1 MNIKKLSWKFIFLKV
16 PWTFIALVWI
26 LTILL
31 LCSHTNGFSETLE
44 NVPKFHSI
52 QMNAKRWFYFSL
64 FGKLHWQ
71 ARCSSKLSY
80 FSSVQETIVLTVGW
94 VSQGAWLAGVGE
106 LRPEWLL
113 VTVVQLGM
121 RVLPKHHLHET
132 LGCTQPTFCSTD
144 ASSWWR
150 RPCPTGWATRS
161 CWWPALG
168 PGCTGGHWS
177 WVHSTSHYWAIISP
191 PVGYTGCL
199 LTLAGGQVG
208 PPLSSPLTASP
219 AGWCLLRPP
228 PPRPDRWWKEP
239 WLTAEREAKSLWR
252 RAPAREAEAI
262 LRKQEQREARS
273 GRQTP
278 MGGGERPRVERV
290 GRPVSRWR
298 LAGGTLKHPAWYHHT
313 PASCFWPRMI
323 YLICPPLSPL
333 HCTYIASYNWR
344 CHSERRLFSS
354 KLNQRER
361 EIALRWGAEWPA

>member
-208 PPLSSPLTASP
+208 PPLLPTHSLSCRVVPAKATSTP
-219 AGWCLLRPP
+219 AGSMMEGALTYGRAGSQVTVEESACSRGRSHLEKAGAARGAQRQANSNGRRREAAGWAGRTTSEPVAPSWRHFEASSLVSSYTSFFLRAAPDDLSDLSTPLPP
-228 PPRPDRWWKEP
+228 P
-239 WLTAEREAKSLWR
+239 L
-252 RAPAREAEAI
+252 
-262 LRKQEQREARS
+262 
-273 GRQTP
+273 
-278 MGGGERPRVERV
+278 
-290 GRPVSRWR
+290 
-298 LAGGTLKHPAWYHHT
+298 H
-313 PASCFWPRMI
+313 I
-323 YLICPPLSPL
+323 YSFL
-333 HCTYIASYNWR
+333 
-344 CHSERRLFSS
+344 
-354 KLNQRER
+354 
-361 EIALRWGAEWPA
+361 